1 MKPMKIMMA
10 CLLLAAS
17 GSALAQEAQPTYSR
31 YRTNWY
37 IGFGLGG
44 GGAVENV
51 DTSVV
56 EEFKGGVSFMFK
68 VGGVI
73 NPNWLLGYE
82 VGAVGVFQEIGGN
95 EYQYTI
101 QHHNCVA
108 TWFPLDDQGLFL
120 KAGVGLAARSFH
132 LRNEDPQDRK
142 FITGFNTQLG
152 IGVEFQLTRSFN
164 LGAEINA
171 TVSAL
176 EDERIVNDAYAMLTF
191 SWY

>member
-1 MKPMKIMMA
+1 MRTVTNMVAGMV
-10 CLLLAAS
+10 LLSSILAQ
-17 GSALAQEAQPTYSR
+17 AQEAQPTYSR

-51 DTSVV
+51 DESVV

-68 VGGVI
+68 VGGVLS
-73 NPNWLLGYE
+73 PDWLLGYE
-82 VGAVGVFQEIGGN
+82 VGAVGVFQEIGGE

-101 QHHNCVA
+101 QHHNLVA
-108 TWFPLDDQGLFL
+108 TWFPLADQGLFL

-132 LRNEDPQDRK
+132 LKDAEDRK
-142 FITGFNTQLG
+142 FLGGFNAQLG
-152 IGVEFQLTRSFN
+152 IGVEFQLSRSFN
-164 LGAEINA
+164 LGVEVNS
-171 TVSAL
+171 TVSVMR
-176 EDERIVNDAYAMLTF
+176 DERMVTDAYGMITF

>member
-1 MKPMKIMMA
+1 MKTLKTLVA
-10 CLLLAAS
+10 GAVLLSSAV
-17 GSALAQEAQPTYSR
+17 ALAQESQPTYSR

-44 GGAVENV
+44 GGAVEDV
-51 DTSVV
+51 DGSVV

-68 VGGVI
+68 VGGVLS
-73 NPNWLLGYE
+73 PEWLLGYE
-82 VGAVGVFQEIGGN
+82 VGAVGVFQEIAGQ

-101 QHHNCVA
+101 QHHNCVV
-108 TWFPLDDQGLFL
+108 TWFPLADQGLFL

-132 LRNEDPQDRK
+132 LKDATQDRK

-164 LGAEINA
+164 LGVEVNSS
-171 TVSAL
+171 VSAL
-176 EDERIVNDAYAMLTF
+176 EDERIVTDAYGMLTF